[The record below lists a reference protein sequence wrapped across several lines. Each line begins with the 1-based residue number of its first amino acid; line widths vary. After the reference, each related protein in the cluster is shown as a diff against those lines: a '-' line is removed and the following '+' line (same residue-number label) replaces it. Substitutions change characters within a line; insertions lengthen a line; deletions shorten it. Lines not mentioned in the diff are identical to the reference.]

1 MKKTRTW
8 ILVADGARARIL
20 QSEGWGSGLTPVPGQ
35 TRHNSNPPTREQGT
49 ERPGRVQESANSA
62 RHAMAPRVDWH
73 RYEKHLFATE
83 LAAVLN
89 RAGQDKAFDRLVI
102 VAPPGT
108 LGDLRAKLDK
118 NTRRRVTAELD
129 KDLTNETL
137 DELEAQ
143 LEKVMPV

>member
-20 QSEGWGSGLTPVPGQ
+20 QSEGWGTGLTPVPGQ
-35 TRHNSNPPTREQGT
+35 AREMNNPPTREQGT

-73 RYEKHLFATE
+73 RYEKHLFAAE
-83 LAAVLN
+83 LAGVLN
-89 RAGQDKAFDRLVI
+89 RAGHEKAFDRLVI
-102 VAPPGT
+102 VAPPST

-118 NTRRRVTAELD
+118 NTRKRVTAELD
-129 KDLTNETL
+129 KDLTNESL
-137 DELEAQ
+137 DDLQAQ
-143 LEKVMPV
+143 LEKIVPV

>member
-20 QSEGWGSGLTPVPGQ
+20 QCQGWGSGLTAVPGQ
-35 TRHNSNPPTREQGT
+35 ARTVSNPPTRDQGT
-49 ERPGRVQESANSA
+49 DRPGRVQESADSA

-83 LAAVLN
+83 LAGVVN
-89 RAGQDKAFDRLVI
+89 RAGQEKAFDRLVI

-118 NTRRRVTAELD
+118 NTRRMVTAELD
-129 KDLTNETL
+129 KDLTNLSL

-143 LEKVMPV
+143 LEKVVPV

>member
-20 QSEGWGSGLTPVPGQ
+20 QCQGWGSGLTAVPGQ
-35 TRHNSNPPTREQGT
+35 ARTASNPPTRDQGAD
-49 ERPGRVQESANSA
+49 RPGRVQESANTV

-73 RYEKHLFATE
+73 RYEKHQFATK
-83 LAAVLN
+83 LAGVVN
-89 RAGQDKAFDRLVI
+89 RAGQDRAFDRLVI
-102 VAPPGT
+102 VAPPST

-118 NTRRRVTAELD
+118 KTRKMVTAELD
-129 KDLTNETL
+129 KDLTGLSL

-143 LEKVMPV
+143 LEKVVPV

>member
-1 MKKTRTW
+1 MKKTKTW

-35 TRHNSNPPTREQGT
+35 ERHVNNPPTREQGT

-62 RHAMAPRVDWH
+62 RHAMTPRVDWH
-73 RYEKHLFATE
+73 RYEKHLFAAE
-83 LAAVLN
+83 LAGVLN
-89 RAGQDKAFDRLVI
+89 RAGQEKAYDRLVI
-102 VAPPGT
+102 VAPPNT

-118 NTRRRVTAELD
+118 NTRRMVAAELD

-137 DELEAQ
+137 DELQAQ
-143 LEKVMPV
+143 LEKVVPV